1 MANKLTFIG
10 GGNMAQSLVGGLL
23 QSGFAAG
30 HLAVSDPNQE
40 KRDHFTKLQIAT
52 FADNVASIADAD
64 VVVFAV
70 KPQVMVEAL
79 QQTKTVLNEKRPL
92 IVSIA
97 AGVRTKSMMD
107 VLGGEQHAIVRCM
120 PNTPALVG
128 SGATALFATNA
139 VSEEQREAAESIMR
153 AVGVTLW
160 VDEEAKLDVVTAL
173 SGSGPAYFFAMMEYL
188 QKAAEGLGLS
198 EDDARLL
205 TLQTTFGAAK
215 MALESDI
222 DVAELRQR
230 VTSKGG
236 TTEAAL
242 QSLDAGGLSDLL
254 ATAVK
259 AAAKRS
265 QELGDELETNSK

>member
-1 MANKLTFIG
+1 MGKLTFIG

-23 QSGFAAG
+23 QSGFVAN
-30 HLAVSDPNQE
+30 HIAVSDPNQE
-40 KRDHFTKLQIAT
+40 KRDHFAQLQITT
-52 FADNVASIADAD
+52 FADNVASVVDAD

-79 QQTKTVLNEKRPL
+79 QQTKAVINEKRPL

-97 AGVRTKSMMD
+97 AGVRTKSMVS
-107 VLGGEQHAIVRCM
+107 VLGEQHAVVRCM

-128 SGATALFATNA
+128 SGATALYATDA
-139 VSEEQREAAESIMR
+139 VSEEQRETAESIMR
-153 AVGVTLW
+153 AVGITLW

-188 QKAAEGLGLS
+188 QKAAEGLGLAA
-198 EDDARLL
+198 DDARLL

-222 DVAELRQR
+222 DVAELRRR

-242 QSLDAGGLSDLL
+242 QSLDAGGFSDLL
-254 ATAVK
+254 ATAIK

-265 QELGDELETNSK
+265 QELGDELAANS